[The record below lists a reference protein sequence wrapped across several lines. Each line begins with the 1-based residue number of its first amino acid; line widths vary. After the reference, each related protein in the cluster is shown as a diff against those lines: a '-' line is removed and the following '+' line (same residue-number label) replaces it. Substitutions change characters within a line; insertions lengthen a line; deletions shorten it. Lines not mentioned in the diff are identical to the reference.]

1 MTAHGRG
8 EVQARASVPGEL
20 AVPAGEAAALP
31 ARPGIAGRLG
41 GFSWSRVGLPLVI
54 LGMAATFALLN
65 PNFYSPTNLR
75 NVARQ
80 TAILAMTACG
90 QTMVILSGG
99 FDLSVGMVIGLISVA
114 GSLVMSHLGL
124 WPGIAAGLAM
134 GAGVGMLNGLMVA
147 KANLPPFIATLAM
160 FSAAR
165 GLALILSGGLPIT
178 DLPPDYRY
186 VGAGHLLTLPLP
198 AVIAAAVF
206 LGSHLLMTRTR
217 FGRYIYAIGGSE
229 EAATYAGVPVARY
242 KIGVW
247 SLHGLLVGA
256 AAVILTS
263 RAVSGH
269 ATLGEGAELESI
281 AATVIGGTALG
292 RGRGSI
298 GNTLLGVL
306 AMGILTNGLNLIN
319 VSTYYQMVAMGVIIA
334 GAVYV
339 DQWRHRQR

>member
-1 MTAHGRG
+1 MTAP
-8 EVQARASVPGEL
+8 ESGEL
-20 AVPAGEAAALP
+20 TVPATAQT
-31 ARPGIAGRLG
+31 RPGALASTTRVLR
-41 GFSWSRVGLPLVI
+41 GFSWSRVGMPLVI
-54 LGMAATFALLN
+54 LAMAGVFALLN

-114 GSLVMSHLGL
+114 GSLAMTHLGL
-124 WPGIAAGLAM
+124 WPGIAASLAM
-134 GAGVGMLNGLMVA
+134 GTGVGMVNGLMVA

-165 GLALILSGGLPIT
+165 GTALILSSGLPIT
-178 DLPPDYRY
+178 DLPTEFRY
-186 VGAGHLLTLPLP
+186 LGAGQVLTLPLP
-198 AVIAAAVF
+198 AVIAGMIFA
-206 LGSHLLMTRTR
+206 GSHLLMRRTR
-217 FGRYIYAIGGSE
+217 FGRYIYAIGGNE
-229 EAATYAGVPVARY
+229 EAATYAGVPVERY

-247 SLHGLLVGA
+247 SLHGFLVGA
-256 AAVILTS
+256 AAVVLTS

-306 AMGILTNGLNLIN
+306 AMGILSNGLNLIN
-319 VSTYYQMVAMGVIIA
+319 VSTYYQMVAMGAIIA

-339 DQWRHRQR
+339 DRWRHRER

>member
-1 MTAHGRG
+1 MSRRLADW
-8 EVQARASVPGEL
+8 AS
-20 AVPAGEAAALP
+20 AATWSRVALP
-31 ARPGIAGRLG
+31 A
-41 GFSWSRVGLPLVI
+41 VI
-54 LGMAATFALLN
+54 VLMGVTFGLLN
-65 PNFYSPTNLR
+65 PNFYSATNLR

-80 TAILAMTACG
+80 TAILGITACG

-114 GSLVMSHLGL
+114 GSLVMSQWGL
-124 WPGIAAGLAM
+124 WPGMAAGLLM
-134 GAGVGMLNGLMVA
+134 GVVVGGLNGVMVA
-147 KANLPPFIATLAM
+147 AAGLPPFIATLAT

-178 DLPPDYRY
+178 DLPADYRWL
-186 VGAGHLLTLPLP
+186 GAGHLLTLPLP
-198 AVIAAAVF
+198 AVIAAVVF
-206 LGSHLLMTRTR
+206 VGCHVLMKKTR
-217 FGRYIYAIGGSE
+217 FGRYVYAIGGSE
-229 EAATYAGVPVARY
+229 EAAVFSGVPVVRY
-242 KIGVW
+242 KVTVW
-247 SLHGLLVGA
+247 SLNGLLVGA

-298 GNTLLGVL
+298 FNTFLGVV
-306 AMGILTNGLNLIN
+306 AMGVLTNGLNLIN

>member
-1 MTAHGRG
+1 MADP
-8 EVQARASVPGEL
+8 AEL
-20 AVPAGEAAALP
+20 TVEATP
-31 ARPGIAGRLG
+31 ARGRLADWA
-41 GFSWSRVGLPLVI
+41 SAATWSRVGLPAVIVAMILV
-54 LGMAATFALLN
+54 FSFLN
-65 PNFYSPTNLR
+65 PNFYSATNLR

-80 TAILAMTACG
+80 TAILGITACG

-114 GSLVMSHLGL
+114 GSLAMIQLGL
-124 WPGIAAGLAM
+124 WPGML
-134 GAGVGMLNGLMVA
+134 AGVLMGVAVGALNGFMVA
-147 KANLPPFIATLAM
+147 RAGLPPFIATLAM

-178 DLPPDYRY
+178 DLPPDYRWL
-186 VGAGHLLTLPLP
+186 GAGHVLTLPLP
-198 AVIAAAVF
+198 AVIAAVAF
-206 LGSHLLMTRTR
+206 LGCHLLMKKTR
-217 FGRYIYAIGGSE
+217 FGRYVYAIGGNE
-229 EAATYAGVPVARY
+229 EAAVYSGVPVARY
-242 KIGVW
+242 KVSVW
-247 SLHGLLVGA
+247 ALHGLLVGA

-298 GNTLLGVL
+298 FNTLLGVV

>member
-1 MTAHGRG
+1 M
-8 EVQARASVPGEL
+8 SL
-20 AVPAGEAAALP
+20 AVEAP
-31 ARPGIAGRLG
+31 ARQVRGRLG
-41 GFSWSRVGLPLVI
+41 DWAASATWSRIGLPTVIVAMVLV
-54 LGMAATFALLN
+54 FSVLN
-65 PNFYSPTNLR
+65 PNFYSATNLR

-80 TAILAMTACG
+80 TAILGITACG

-99 FDLSVGMVIGLISVA
+99 FDLSVGMVIGLISVG
-114 GSLVMSHLGL
+114 GSLVMSQYGL
-124 WPGIAAGLAM
+124 WPGMLAGLLM
-134 GAGVGMLNGLMVA
+134 GVAVGGLNGVMVA
-147 KANLPPFIATLAM
+147 KAGLPPFIATLAT

-178 DLPPDYRY
+178 DLPVDYRWL
-186 VGAGHLLTLPLP
+186 GAGHVLTLPLP
-198 AVIAAAVF
+198 AVLAAAVF
-206 LGSHLLMTRTR
+206 VGCHVLMRKTR
-217 FGRYIYAIGGSE
+217 FGRYVYAIGGSE
-229 EAATYAGVPVARY
+229 EAAVFSGVPVARY

-298 GNTLLGVL
+298 FNTLLGVL

-319 VSTYYQMVAMGVIIA
+319 VSTYYQMVAIGVIIA

-339 DQWRHRQR
+339 DQWRHRQG

>member
-1 MTAHGRG
+1 MSST
-8 EVQARASVPGEL
+8 VKTV
-20 AVPAGEAAALP
+20 V
-31 ARPGIAGRLG
+31 
-41 GFSWSRVGLPLVI
+41 FWVVI
-54 LGMAATFALLN
+54 VLMGVTFASLN
-65 PNFYSPTNLR
+65 PNFYSATNLR

-80 TAILAMTACG
+80 TAILGITACG

-114 GSLVMSHLGL
+114 GSLVMSQWGL
-124 WPGIAAGLAM
+124 WPGMVAGLLM
-134 GAGVGMLNGLMVA
+134 GVVVGGLNGVMVA
-147 KANLPPFIATLAM
+147 KAGLAPFIATLAT

-178 DLPPDYRY
+178 DLPADYRWL
-186 VGAGHLLTLPLP
+186 GAGHLLTLPLP
-198 AVIAAAVF
+198 AVIAAVVF
-206 LGSHLLMTRTR
+206 VGCHVLMKKTR
-217 FGRYIYAIGGSE
+217 FGRYVYAIGGSE
-229 EAATYAGVPVARY
+229 EAAVFSGVPVVRY
-242 KIGVW
+242 KVAVW
-247 SLHGLLVGA
+247 SFNGLLVGA

-298 GNTLLGVL
+298 FNTFLGVV
-306 AMGILTNGLNLIN
+306 AMGVLTNGLNLIN

>member
-1 MTAHGRG
+1 
-8 EVQARASVPGEL
+8 
-20 AVPAGEAAALP
+20 
-31 ARPGIAGRLG
+31 
-41 GFSWSRVGLPLVI
+41 
-54 LGMAATFALLN
+54 LLN
-65 PNFYSPTNLR
+65 PNFYSATNLR

-80 TAILAMTACG
+80 TAILGITACG

-99 FDLSVGMVIGLISVA
+99 FDLSVGMAIGLISVA
-114 GSLVMSHLGL
+114 GSLVMSQWGL
-124 WPGIAAGLAM
+124 WPGMVAGLLM
-134 GAGVGMLNGLMVA
+134 GVVVGGLNGVMVA
-147 KANLPPFIATLAM
+147 KAGLAPFIATLAT

-178 DLPPDYRY
+178 DLPADYRWL
-186 VGAGHLLTLPLP
+186 GAGHLLTLPLP
-198 AVIAAAVF
+198 AVIAAVVF
-206 LGSHLLMTRTR
+206 VGCHVLMKKTR
-217 FGRYIYAIGGSE
+217 FGRYVYAIGGSE
-229 EAATYAGVPVARY
+229 EAAVFSGVPVVRY
-242 KIGVW
+242 KVTVW
-247 SLHGLLVGA
+247 SLNGLLVGA

-298 GNTLLGVL
+298 FNTFLGVV
-306 AMGILTNGLNLIN
+306 AMGVLTNGLNLIN